1 MGRSFIRMLQSS
13 YSQSSHPSHVGQSI
27 RLARTNSL
35 SATRLRTAIEG
46 ARYDSA
52 QRQQKGKPLTLPR
65 PTDPSY
71 LYKAEVR
78 DIIDAD
84 TLLLD
89 IDLGFEVIRRQSIRL
104 ARIDAPP
111 RDTKDGAAG
120 RRYVRKQLAV
130 ARTVVVN
137 TRKYDIHRR
146 YVAHVF
152 YAFNNQ
158 GIEST
163 FLKGRYLNQE
173 LIDKGHAK
181 PV

>member
-1 MGRSFIRMLQSS
+1 M
-13 YSQSSHPSHVGQSI
+13 
-27 RLARTNSL
+27 
-35 SATRLRTAIEG
+35 
-46 ARYDSA
+46 
-52 QRQQKGKPLTLPR
+52 
-65 PTDPSY
+65 
-71 LYKAEVR
+71 
-78 DIIDAD
+78 
-84 TLLLD
+84 LD

-111 RDTKDGAAG
+111 RNTQQGAAG
-120 RRYVRKQLAV
+120 RRFVRKQLAV

-146 YVAHVF
+146 YVGHVF